1 MVAIATVN
9 TSVRRVRGCQ
19 KIQSICNGNAKPS
32 AMQGFD
38 RAREKLLPQEQW
50 TAMKRTMGSNE
61 KTIRR
66 TMETARGSGRMLTS
80 DCETARQ
87 AVAVEKQNAP
97 EVVRLRARECHSAL
111 NAMRRSR
118 RECKRD

>member
-1 MVAIATVN
+1 MVAIATDN
-9 TSVRRVRGCQ
+9 TSASRVRSCQ
-19 KIQSICNGNAKPS
+19 KIQSICNGNAEPS

-38 RAREKLLPQEQW
+38 RAREKLLPREQW
-50 TAMKRTMGSNE
+50 KAMKRTMGSNE

-66 TMETARGSGRMLTS
+66 TIETAGDPDG
-80 DCETARQ
+80 CFPRQ
-87 AVAVEKQNAP
+87 VAVERQNAP

-118 RECKRD
+118 QECKRD